1 MAVKHK
7 NIVRFLGYCYVEEME
22 YIDFQGRK
30 VMAAAPQRFLCFE
43 CLPKGS
49 FYPYITDA
57 RRGLEWKTRYR
68 IIKGICEGL
77 HYLHSEQIVHLD
89 LKPAN
94 ILLDDHMEP
103 KIADFG
109 LSRCFEEKQSKIITL
124 KACGTPGYMA
134 PECFTGVITFKL
146 DIYSLGVII
155 LEMLTGEKPEVEKG
169 QKGHPEVKDVLES
182 WKSRY
187 KMSQGDNWLEH
198 AVRVCTEIAIKCID
212 PNPEKRPEIH
222 HIIETLVK
230 TESTYGFIEDVTPI
244 SLNPRE
250 PEAEEKPQ
258 KSLNVKQQAL
268 LQTERQATE
277 AAKREHAESERRNEE
292 LTKIE
297 QLQETV
303 QRLVEKMTNKES
315 ENHVLRQQALAIS
328 PAAKSLAAY
337 PKSPFQLKTPEN
349 GNSLNGEVKSSPELE
364 AEEKPQKSLDEK
376 QQENQDL
383 LTTSELL
390 KKGLVGSMP
399 LQFLDIG
406 FHVEIH
412 AIEWHDFEH
421 ETQFHGVV
429 VA

>member
-1 MAVKHK
+1 MESGTSEDNLLELELIVNNPRAEPRKLSLRLLEDITNNFCEKEIIGRGGFAAVYRGSLKSGTTVAVKRLFETFEARDKEKFLQEVDALMAMKHK

-49 FYPYITDA
+49 LYPYITDA

-155 LEMLTGEKPEVEKG
+155 LEMLTGEKTEVEKG
-169 QKGHPEVKDVLES
+169 QKGHPEVKDV
-182 WKSRY
+182 R
-187 KMSQGDNWLEH
+187 
-198 AVRVCTEIAIKCID
+198 TID
-212 PNPEKRPEIH
+212 MTIQIN
-222 HIIETLVK
+222 
-230 TESTYGFIEDVTPI
+230 
-244 SLNPRE
+244 
-250 PEAEEKPQ
+250 
-258 KSLNVKQQAL
+258 
-268 LQTERQATE
+268 
-277 AAKREHAESERRNEE
+277 
-292 LTKIE
+292 LT
-297 QLQETV
+297 
-303 QRLVEKMTNKES
+303 
-315 ENHVLRQQALAIS
+315 
-328 PAAKSLAAY
+328 
-337 PKSPFQLKTPEN
+337 
-349 GNSLNGEVKSSPELE
+349 
-364 AEEKPQKSLDEK
+364 
-376 QQENQDL
+376 
-383 LTTSELL
+383 
-390 KKGLVGSMP
+390 
-399 LQFLDIG
+399 
-406 FHVEIH
+406 
-412 AIEWHDFEH
+412 
-421 ETQFHGVV
+421 
-429 VA
+429 

>member
-169 QKGHPEVKDVLES
+169 QKGHPEVKD
-182 WKSRY
+182 
-187 KMSQGDNWLEH
+187 
-198 AVRVCTEIAIKCID
+198 
-212 PNPEKRPEIH
+212 
-222 HIIETLVK
+222 
-230 TESTYGFIEDVTPI
+230 DVTPI